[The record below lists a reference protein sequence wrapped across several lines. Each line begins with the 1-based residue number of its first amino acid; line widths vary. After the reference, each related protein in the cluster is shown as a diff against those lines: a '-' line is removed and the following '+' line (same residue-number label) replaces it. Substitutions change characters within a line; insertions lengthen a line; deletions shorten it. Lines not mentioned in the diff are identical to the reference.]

1 MSESLYDKNRRL
13 LYDLMEQV
21 QIADLDELSRVANVS
36 RLQLIRLEQGLIL
49 KISLG
54 AIAKIAKALQVS
66 VDNLLEI
73 FASESGNAVIERPAT
88 PSVDV
93 NTQAELAACKQEY
106 QQLQQQLEQ
115 QQIILES
122 EFQQASL
129 QTMESWL
136 LQWPTAAAA
145 VHKNPQLPAARLLT
159 LVEPILQLLKNW
171 GVSTIASVGEQL
183 AYNPQQHQLMKGT
196 AEPGEMVEVRYVGY
210 QQGDKLLHKAKVSP
224 IPKAEN

>member
-13 LYDLMEQV
+13 LYDLMAQV

-54 AIAKIAKALQVS
+54 TIAKIAKALQIS
-66 VDNLLEI
+66 VDNLLDI
-73 FASESGNAVIERPAT
+73 FASDSGNSVIERTAT
-88 PSVDV
+88 PSADI
-93 NTQAELAACKQEY
+93 NERAALEACRQEY
-106 QQLQQQLEQ
+106 QKLQQQLEQ
-115 QQIILES
+115 QQAILES

-129 QTMESWL
+129 QTIESWL

-145 VHKNPQLPAARLLT
+145 VQKNPQLPAARLLT
-159 LVEPILQLLKNW
+159 LVEPIEQLLEHW

-183 AYNPQQHQLMKGT
+183 AYNPQQHQLMKGI
-196 AEPGEMVEVRYVGY
+196 AEAGEMVEVRYVGY
-210 QQGDKLLHKAKVSP
+210 QQGDKLLYKAKVSP
-224 IPKAEN
+224 LPKTEN